1 MDNIKGSINT
11 NSYIDMMVM
20 ILSYYYVCSTS
31 TVSKNNPKP
40 VRIWSSKAENV
51 PKMALL
57 A

>member
-1 MDNIKGSINT
+1 MDIIKGPINT
-11 NSYIDMMVM
+11 KSYIYMMVM
-20 ILSYYYVCSTS
+20 TLSYYFIFSTS

-40 VRIWSSKAENV
+40 VRIGSSRAKNV